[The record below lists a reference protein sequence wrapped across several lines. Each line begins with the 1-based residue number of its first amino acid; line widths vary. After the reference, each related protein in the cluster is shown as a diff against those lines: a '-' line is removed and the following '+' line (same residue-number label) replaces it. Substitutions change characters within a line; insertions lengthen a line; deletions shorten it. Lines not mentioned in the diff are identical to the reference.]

1 MSVQQDAT
9 LNLATLLKLDP
20 ESGDETS
27 GEGELMPSEAL
38 LEADGLRVASPLHWQ
53 LTVRGTGDGDYLLTG
68 SVSGQ
73 VLQEC
78 RRCLT
83 EVETKVRSR
92 LIYPLTYRPKKGSE
106 PLKLLENDDEDD
118 VLVFSQPEVDF
129 APLLAQVFAIESPL
143 TVLCKEDCR
152 GLSLDG
158 VNLNDHPE
166 HAAPGSSQGSTPSP
180 FESLKDI
187 EL

>member
-1 MSVQQDAT
+1 MSVLQDAT

-20 ESGDETS
+20 ELGEELS
-27 GEGELMPSEAL
+27 GEGELMPAPEVLS
-38 LEADGLRVASPLHWQ
+38 ADGIKLSGPLHWR
-53 LTVRGTGDGDYLLTG
+53 LTVRATGEGEFFLTG
-68 SVSGQ
+68 SVEGP
-73 VLQEC
+73 VEQEC

-83 EVETKVRSR
+83 DVRTPVRAR
-92 LIYPLTYRPKKGSE
+92 LVYPMLYRPQKGSKG
-106 PLKLLENDDEDD
+106 LRLLEEDEDD

-143 TVLCKEDCR
+143 TVLCREDCR

-158 VNLNDHPE
+158 VNLNEHPE
-166 HAAPGSSQGSTPSP
+166 HAPPASRSGTPSP
-180 FESLKDI
+180 FESLKDL